1 MNVNAGDEITLA
13 ATVMETWPEANGVIV
28 FTKNGTVFAIKES
41 DIKTIR
47 PAIKNDGVD
56 KRRGN

>member
-1 MNVNAGDEITLA
+1 
-13 ATVMETWPEANGVIV
+13 METLPEANGVIV

-47 PAIKNDGVD
+47 PAIKNDGID